1 MLMAFRRTPIWIIGD
16 EQLTVGKQLDE
27 VVACESCEYRY
38 PIIRG
43 FCPMCGVPAPK
54 LEHTSLNLETTS
66 RGETPGF
73 SERSH
78 SANDPAAMRTVS
90 VTSYRTGGLRPK
102 SRIAMVIFAAT
113 ASLVLLL
120 LWRVSGSKL
129 PNSKQ
134 SNSKPSVPATTPS
147 AIPELEGTEGS
158 TPASA
163 ATKKRAASSPV
174 SPSARQL
181 QPSAENELKSA
192 SDTSAADDPQELWK
206 KMSKGSTHAEVAL
219 ALLYLDGNK
228 VAKNCEEAAV
238 LLTAASRRGSTKAKS
253 LLEKHY
259 AERCP

>member
-16 EQLTVGKQLDE
+16 ELLTVGKQLDE
-27 VVACESCEYRY
+27 VVACGSCEYRY

-54 LEHTSLNLETTS
+54 LEHASINLETTS
-66 RGETPGF
+66 RGETTGL
-73 SERSH
+73 SERSQ
-78 SANDPAAMRTVS
+78 SKAVMRAPFVA
-90 VTSYRTGGLRPK
+90 SYGTGGLRPK

-113 ASLVLLL
+113 ATLVFLL
-120 LWRVSGSKL
+120 LWMVPGSKL

-163 ATKKRAASSPV
+163 ATNKRAASSPV

-181 QPSAENELKSA
+181 QPSAEDELKNG
-192 SDTSAADDPQELWK
+192 SDTPLADDPQELWK
-206 KMSKGSTHAEVAL
+206 QVSKGSTHAEVAL

>member
-1 MLMAFRRTPIWIIGD
+1 
-16 EQLTVGKQLDE
+16 
-27 VVACESCEYRY
+27 
-38 PIIRG
+38 
-43 FCPMCGVPAPK
+43 MCGVPAPK

-113 ASLVLLL
+113 AALVFLL
-120 LWRVSGSKL
+120 LWMVPTLKRPSSKA
-129 PNSKQ
+129 
-134 SNSKPSVPATTPS
+134 SVPAETTPS
-147 AIPELEGTEGS
+147 VMPEPEGIPHRESMHE
-158 TPASA
+158 PA

-206 KMSKGSTHAEVAL
+206 KVSKGSTHAEVAL